1 MFTRLWVAAG
11 TLGLLGLIL
20 YVFLR
25 ANTAWDGLFYA
36 TLFLPLLVTAG
47 YLNWIVWHDPHH

>member
-11 TLGLLGLIL
+11 TLGLLGLTL

-25 ANTAWDGLFYA
+25 AGTTLDGLFYA
-36 TLFLPLLVTAG
+36 TLFLPLVVTAG
-47 YLNWIVWHDPHH
+47 YLNWSAWHDTHH